1 MAVATSTALIMA
13 AASVATAAV
22 SASMAPKPI
31 KPPDNTEFLKQQTIN
46 AKKAADTSST
56 PAIKAAK
63 KASGPATSNTLL
75 SGGVGD
81 DDLNTGNPLLG

>member
-1 MAVATSTALIMA
+1 MPVATSTALIIGGAMI
-13 AASVATAAV
+13 ATAAV
-22 SASMAPKPI
+22 SSSMAPKPI

-56 PAIKAAK
+56 PMIKAAK